1 MTPSCTWLK
10 NLNTSRSPSLMQLG
24 LHTSTLFA
32 WKLGGSL
39 ACSTISSIAMLN
51 YDTHSHFETLS
62 DHSADQL
69 EYASS
74 VWDPYLKK
82 DIKGVERVQKIGTL
96 VTTICSMSLTS
107 PHYIASR
114 RQQLIAKLCH
124 SDSPTA
130 RRVSPYL
137 SWIRST
143 SSATLS
149 QIFAHTTVS
158 KLLFPLC
165 S

>member
-1 MTPSCTWLK
+1 MTPSCTW
-10 NLNTSRSPSLMQLG
+10 LNTSRSPSLMQLG
-24 LHTSTLFA
+24 LHISTLFA

-39 ACSTISSIAMLN
+39 ACSTVSFIAMLN
-51 YDTHSHFETLS
+51 YDTLSHFETLS

-74 VWDPYLKK
+74 VWDTL
-82 DIKGVERVQKIGTL
+82 RRTSKIGTV

-114 RQQLIAKLCH
+114 RQQLKLCH
-124 SDSPTA
+124 SVFPDSPTA

-137 SWIRST
+137 SRIRST
-143 SSATLS
+143 NSATLS
-149 QIFAHTTVS
+149 QIFAHTT
-158 KLLFPLC
+158 LFQNLFFP
-165 S
+165 STVRKITYT

>member
-1 MTPSCTWLK
+1 M
-10 NLNTSRSPSLMQLG
+10 
-24 LHTSTLFA
+24 
-32 WKLGGSL
+32 

-82 DIKGVERVQKIGTL
+82 DIKAVERVQKFAIKIGTV
-96 VTTICSMSLTS
+96 VTTICSMSTS

-114 RQQLIAKLCH
+114 RQQLQLCH
-124 SDSPTA
+124 SVSPDSPAA

-137 SWIRST
+137 SRIRST
-143 SSATLS
+143 NSATLS
-149 QIFAHTTVS
+149 QIFAHTTLFS
-158 KLLFPLC
+158 KLLF
-165 S
+165 SFAVRKITYTYIVH